1 MAGSSCGLTKNKGA
15 SGGPS
20 CEYCGR
26 CLSVCPSY
34 KHSLVETMGPRAR
47 IDLARAVESGELT
60 PGPRYH
66 ASIKSCMQCLA
77 CTEICGKGVD
87 GAQII
92 LDARLAQGDGEL
104 NFSRRLEKFVTTRL
118 LLNRGLLSKAVRLG
132 SLFQKLFPRDK
143 CGSIRHLPDA
153 LCGLAGKRSLP
164 DMAPRSLFD
173 LLPERVMPPDSV
185 TQCGEVALF
194 SGCFG
199 GLVNVEAALRTVEA
213 LTSRGYA
220 VFIPRGQSC
229 CGAPAQ
235 LSGFGEAFRKAQAQ
249 NADVFAACGEMP
261 VLTLCAT
268 CHRTLSREY
277 KDAGIALSA
286 RIVDAAAFLARH
298 DERTAKAGSPSSVP
312 PMPAAVLAVR
322 DGRPV
327 TVADPLIVTV
337 HDPCHFRLDPH
348 VGRAV
353 RSRLAALPWVKLVEL
368 PDPGSCCGGGGISSL
383 KNPEIAD
390 KLGEAR
396 ARAVVASGADI
407 VVAQC
412 PGCVLQLNNHLRR
425 LNASARACH
434 GMELLG

>member
-1 MAGSSCGLTKNKGA
+1 MSGSSCGLTKNKGA

-34 KHSLVETMGPRAR
+34 KHSLIETMGPRAR
-47 IDLARAVESGELT
+47 IDLVRAVESGELV

-92 LDARLAQGDGEL
+92 LDARLAEGDGKL
-104 NFSRRLEKFVTTRL
+104 TFGRRLEKFVTTYL
-118 LLNRGLLSKAVRLG
+118 LLNRSLLSKAVRLG
-132 SLFQKLFPRDK
+132 SVFQKLFPCDK
-143 CGSIRHLPDA
+143 SGSIRHLPDA
-153 LCGLAGKRSLP
+153 LCGVAGKRSLP
-164 DMAPRSLFD
+164 CMAPRSLYD
-173 LLPERVMPPDSV
+173 LLPERISPPDHV
-185 TQCGEVALF
+185 TQVGEVALF
-194 SGCFG
+194 TGCFG
-199 GLVNVEAALRTVEA
+199 GLVNVDASLRLVEG
-213 LTSRGYA
+213 LTARGYV
-220 VFIPRGQSC
+220 VFIPRDQSC

-235 LSGFGEAFRKAQAQ
+235 LSGFGEAFSRAQAQ
-249 NADVFAACGEMP
+249 NLEAFAQCGDMP

-277 KDAGIALSA
+277 AHAPALSK
-286 RIVDAAAFLARH
+286 RIVDAALFLRRH
-298 DERTAKAGSPSSVP
+298 DERMGIKNAEPSL
-312 PMPAAVLAVR
+312 PAAALAVR
-322 DGRPV
+322 KDRPV
-327 TVADPLIVTV
+327 SEADPLVVAV
-337 HDPCHFRLDPH
+337 HDPCHFRLDPQ
-348 VGRAV
+348 VGHAV
-353 RSRLAALPWVKLVEL
+353 RAQLVNLPWVNLVEL

-390 KLGEAR
+390 KLGETR
-396 ARAVVASGADI
+396 ARAVIASGADI

-425 LNASARACH
+425 LNAEARACH
-434 GMELLG
+434 SLELIGG

>member
-1 MAGSSCGLTKNKGA
+1 MASTSCGLVKSKGH

-34 KHSLVETMGPRAR
+34 KHSLVETMSPRAR

-92 LDARLAQGDGEL
+92 LDARLAQGDGPL
-104 NFSRRLEKFVTTRL
+104 TLGRRAERFVTSKL
-118 LLNRGLLSKAVRLG
+118 LLNRALLAKFVRLG
-132 SLFQKLFPRDK
+132 SLFQRLFPRDK

-164 DMAPRSLFD
+164 DMAPRSLHD
-173 LLPERVMPPDSV
+173 LLPERVLPPDDV
-185 TQCGEVALF
+185 TQVGQVALF

-199 GLVNVEAALRTVEA
+199 GLVNVDAALRTVEA
-213 LTSRGYA
+213 LSSRGYA
-220 VFIPRGQSC
+220 VFIPRAQSC

-235 LSGFGEAFRKAQAQ
+235 LSGFGEAFQKAQAH
-249 NADVFAACGEMP
+249 NAEVFAAVGDMP

-268 CHRTLSREY
+268 CHRTLAREY
-277 KDAGIALSA
+277 KDAGKELSA
-286 RIVDAAAFLARH
+286 RIVDAAAFLAEHDARH
-298 DERTAKAGSPSSVP
+298 ASASR
-312 PMPAAVLAVR
+312 PMPALPAAVLAVR
-322 DGRPV
+322 RARPV
-327 TVADPLIVTV
+327 SEADPLVVAV
-337 HDPCHFRLDPH
+337 HDPCHFRLDPYA
-348 VGRAV
+348 GRAL
-353 RSRLAALPWVKLVEL
+353 RSQLSALPWVKLVEL
-368 PDPGSCCGGGGISSL
+368 PGPGSCCGGGGISSL
-383 KNPEIAD
+383 KNPAIAD
-390 KLGEAR
+390 ELGEAR
-396 ARAVVASGADI
+396 ARAVIASGADI
-407 VVAQC
+407 VAAEC

-425 LNASARACH
+425 LGAEARACH
-434 GMELLG
+434 GMEIIGK

>member
-1 MAGSSCGLTKNKGA
+1 MASSSCGLVKNTGA

-34 KHSLVETMGPRAR
+34 RHSLVETMSPRAR
-47 IDLARAVESGELT
+47 IDLARAVESGELV

-92 LDARLAQGDGEL
+92 LDARLAQGDGPL
-104 NFSRRLEKFVTTRL
+104 TLSRRVEKFVTTRL
-118 LLNRGLLSKAVRLG
+118 LLSRPLLAKAVRLG
-132 SLFQKLFPRDK
+132 SVFQKLFPRDK

-164 DMAPRSLFD
+164 NMAPKSLHE
-173 LLPERVMPPDSV
+173 LLPERVTPPQGV
-185 TQCGEVALF
+185 TTCGEVALF

-199 GLVNVEAALRTVEA
+199 GLVNVDAALSTVEA
-213 LTSRGYA
+213 LTRRGYT
-220 VFIPRGQSC
+220 VHIPRAQSC

-235 LSGFGEAFRKAQAQ
+235 LSGFGEAFHKAQAK
-249 NADVFAACGEMP
+249 NADAFATFGDMP

-268 CHRTLSREY
+268 CHRTLAHEY
-277 KDAGIALSA
+277 KDEGNGLAARIMDAALFLQRHDSEYGYPLSA
-286 RIVDAAAFLARH
+286 TPNL
-298 DERTAKAGSPSSVP
+298 
-312 PMPAAVLAVR
+312 PAAVLAVR
-322 DGRPV
+322 AGRPV
-327 TVADPLIVTV
+327 SEADPLIVAV

-353 RSRLAALPWVKLVEL
+353 RARFAALPWVKLVEL
-368 PDPGSCCGGGGISSL
+368 PNPGSCCGGGGISSL
-383 KNPEIAD
+383 KNPAIAD
-390 KLGEAR
+390 ELGEAR

-407 VVAQC
+407 VAAQC

-425 LNASARACH
+425 IGAIARACH
-434 GMELLG
+434 TMELV

>member
-1 MAGSSCGLTKNKGA
+1 MAASSCGLVKSKGA

-34 KHSLVETMGPRAR
+34 KHSLVETMSPRAR

-66 ASIKSCMQCLA
+66 ASLKSCMQCLA

-92 LDARLAQGDGEL
+92 LDARLAQGDGPL
-104 NFSRRLEKFVTTRL
+104 SFGRRVEKFVTTRL
-118 LLNRGLLSKAVRLG
+118 LLSRALLAKAVRLG

-164 DMAPRSLFD
+164 DMAPRSLYD
-173 LLPERVMPPDSV
+173 ILPERVMPPEGV
-185 TQCGEVALF
+185 TSCGEVALF

-199 GLVNVEAALRTVEA
+199 GLVNVNAALATVEA
-213 LTSRGYA
+213 LTTRGY
-220 VFIPRGQSC
+220 VVNIPRAQSC

-235 LSGFGEAFRKAQAQ
+235 LSGFGDAFRTAQAN
-249 NADVFAACGEMP
+249 NAAAFAALGGIP

-268 CHRTLSREY
+268 CHRTLAHEY
-277 KDAGIALSA
+277 KDEGKELSA
-286 RIVDAAAFLARH
+286 RVMDAALFLQRH
-298 DERTAKAGSPSSVP
+298 DADHAGAPRAVSHL
-312 PMPAAVLAVR
+312 PAAVMAVR
-322 DGRPV
+322 AGRPV
-327 TVADPLIVTV
+327 TEADPLVVAV
-337 HDPCHFRLDPH
+337 HDPCHFRLDPQ

-353 RSRLAALPWVKLVEL
+353 RARLAALPWVKLVEL
-368 PDPGSCCGGGGISSL
+368 SAPGSCCGGGGISSL
-383 KNPEIAD
+383 KNPAIAD
-390 KLGEAR
+390 ELGEAR

-425 LNASARACH
+425 LGARARACH
-434 GMELLG
+434 GMEIGG